1 MAWLLALAVI
11 AGASPVMAAS
21 NVNTNGPSVSQL
33 DHPLPAAPFQA
44 ALDEVVSPFIEDES
58 TRRVADHGDSDPV
71 FVVVAADPAAIA
83 FGLTRDAHAEPRSWL
98 AASLVSS
105 CHKTGPPAA

>member
-11 AGASPVMAAS
+11 AGAGPVMAAS
-21 NVNTNGPSVSQL
+21 NVNADGPGVSQL
-33 DHPLPAAPFQA
+33 DHPLPAAPLQS
-44 ALDEVVSPFIEDES
+44 ALDEAFAPFIEDES
-58 TRRVADHGDSDPV
+58 SRRAADHGDGDSA
-71 FVVVAADPAAIA
+71 FVIVAADPAVIA

-98 AASLVSS
+98 AASIVSS